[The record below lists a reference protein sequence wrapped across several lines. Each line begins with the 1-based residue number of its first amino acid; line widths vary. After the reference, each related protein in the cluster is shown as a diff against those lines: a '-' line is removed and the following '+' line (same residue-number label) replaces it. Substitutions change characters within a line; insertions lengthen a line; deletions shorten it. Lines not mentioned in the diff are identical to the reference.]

1 MEFMNAIRKIFKDS
15 SYIYE
20 NNISC
25 EEEGENT
32 SISQADEDKVG
43 IWFFKPAI
51 SNVSIDNHDIKDM
64 K

>member
-43 IWFFKPAI
+43 I
-51 SNVSIDNHDIKDM
+51 
-64 K
+64 